1 MKQPYT
7 SPTQDLTIV
16 ERHLHN
22 TRIHIAAMDKQLDL
36 ATSSIK
42 AVLETLS
49 TDSSL
54 SSIGDKKKTSA
65 ATGGLSL
72 LDLKNEALLSYLH
85 NSVLVL
91 LGKLERSC
99 NADIDTKKLEELEQ
113 KAVRNTV
120 TQRVVLEKGVRG
132 LESKVSYQV
141 EKALRAYA
149 KSKAEAEDKE
159 KKLAEKENDEDD
171 EDDEEDGDLL
181 MFKPNPKLLLNNN
194 NKPAAADK
202 PKSKHHRGSDS
213 EDDDEP
219 KASTEKYQVPKISAV
234 SQQQAHPDAGPNTR
248 GQQAPGQ
255 ERAYGG
261 LPRGHLSNPCGGAVD
276 WQYHSRSRPRW
287 HQVCSRSPQGKGD
300 SRLRRNQLYKTYQ
313 YSKEGTKQQK
323 EERTTRFQQ
332 RFVFWRG
339 LGVLQQVQRRFGHK
353 EETVRRCRIC
363 LGQDQEAE
371 TLGGYYMRFVY
382 YFFLSLLISIY
393 HL

>member
-1 MKQPYT
+1 
-7 SPTQDLTIV
+7 
-16 ERHLHN
+16 
-22 TRIHIAAMDKQLDL
+22 MDKQLDL

-65 ATGGLSL
+65 ATGVLSL

-194 NKPAAADK
+194 NNKPAAADK

-248 GQQAPGQ
+248 GNKRQVKNALMEDYLEATSATPVAEPSIGSTILDHG
-255 ERAYGG
+255 RGG
-261 LPRGHLSNPCGGAVD
+261 IKSARDRRKEKEIRDYEETNYTRLTSIQKREQSNKKKGGRHDFSNDSFFGEDWGFSSKSNVDSATKKRRSGGAASVWD
-276 WQYHSRSRPRW
+276 
-287 HQVCSRSPQGKGD
+287 KTKK
-300 SRLRRNQLYKTYQ
+300 RR
-313 YSKEGTKQQK
+313 
-323 EERTTRFQQ
+323 R
-332 RFVFWRG
+332 
-339 LGVLQQVQRRFGHK
+339 
-353 EETVRRCRIC
+353 
-363 LGQDQEAE
+363 
-371 TLGGYYMRFVY
+371 
-382 YFFLSLLISIY
+382 
-393 HL
+393 